1 MATEAARGASR
12 TDGEGATA
20 GRAGSSDL
28 VDRFQADWLAV
39 RPDLD
44 VAPMGVIGRLLRAA
58 PLILAASETYLRPL
72 DLTRAEFDIVS
83 ALCRSARPLS
93 HGELT
98 SLLLFTGP
106 ATTKR
111 LRRLEAGGWIQRT
124 ANPADGRGVLLQP
137 TPDGARRFGAL
148 LPGYLALEASLIDH
162 LAARDRE
169 DLTVLLR
176 RLLSRWEAARR

>member
-1 MATEAARGASR
+1 MNWRYGPSTSR
-12 TDGEGATA
+12 IFPSQEG
-20 GRAGSSDL
+20 
-28 VDRFQADWLAV
+28 
-39 RPDLD
+39 
-44 VAPMGVIGRLLRAA
+44 
-58 PLILAASETYLRPL
+58 ILAFPRPP
-72 DLTRAEFDIVS
+72 RGNQPIGES
-83 ALCRSARPLS
+83 RLS

>member
-93 HGELT
+93 LD
-98 SLLLFTGP
+98 P
-106 ATTKR
+106 
-111 LRRLEAGGWIQRT
+111 
-124 ANPADGRGVLLQP
+124 PMGRGSLVDLGR
-137 TPDGARRFGAL
+137 DGGGGSRVCGVRRSARLF
-148 LPGYLALEASLIDH
+148 H
-162 LAARDRE
+162 
-169 DLTVLLR
+169 
-176 RLLSRWEAARR
+176 